1 MKNKQIDIHHPIAII
16 GMDCYY
22 PGARNCEEYW
32 QTIISKQVFIKPI
45 EDQSTGIPQ
54 IYDPDPK
61 AYNKTNS
68 NLGALVEDV
77 EFPYKKFLGLPP
89 VTVNTL
95 NKMSRLSLIV
105 AQKAIEDAHISK
117 KSITNEKTYV
127 VIANKE
133 YDSPLESYAD
143 SSLYYRLNYLKET
156 SGYKKLSLIQQKQLI
171 EIIQNDFFK
180 LNQKKSLDELIH
192 STAPALAARISKFNN
207 FSGGITSV
215 DSACASSFS
224 AMDFAVKKLRSKTSD
239 VAVVGGI
246 GRIVPMLYVYCSK
259 ALTMSNKGSFPFDE
273 MASGFISG
281 EGVGFVVLKRLE
293 DALKNQDQ
301 IHGVIRGIS
310 PSSDGSKTGPWAPC
324 CQGQKLAVKRA
335 LTQTGYSFGDVQY
348 IECHGTGTKVGDLEE
363 IQGICELLQE
373 QPYRS
378 HPIALGSSKGG
389 IGHLLTGAGM
399 AGLFRTLL
407 AIKHKTLPP
416 TAGLTNLNSK
426 LPLKKNN
433 LFIPPSATDWNIPHN
448 QQTRKAMVNCF
459 GFGGTNY
466 NLQLEEF
473 NHNYHQEYFQ
483 NKNRSLLKI
492 NSYKNIHRSNLKD
505 TFNSPIAITGIGFNI
520 PGSST
525 YEQLIKNLENK
536 NNFIKDMDSSRW
548 DSFVGQKQD
557 QSKWASSNNKGGYVN
572 LPDPKDTFRWKIPP
586 TTIKHIDPNQF
597 RLFLAVEEA
606 LKQAGLIGKKEIL
619 QNTSMLCGVISDSD
633 FMMREVTSLR
643 YNYLKHFI
651 EHKIDFIPDQE
662 KDQIIKDF
670 FKNIKN
676 DLIEY
681 NPDNSVSGV
690 DSMLGSRVAKFFD
703 IKGGSTAINSL
714 CTTGLVGIDHACN
727 SLRTKDLDASVV
739 CASNM
744 AMSGPVFC
752 MHSDLK
758 MMSPDG
764 NLRPFDEN
772 RNGIVLGEGVVVF
785 VLRRLEDALSNNEN
799 IYALIYNTDLANE
812 GLSNQMVTTHK
823 NTAKLCYQRCVDG
836 LIDSPPVEYVEC
848 HGVGLGVGDQ
858 IEMESSLEV
867 YGNSHVTIGSIKSS
881 IGHLRV
887 ASSLASLLKAV
898 VTLKEQKIFPT
909 INVTS
914 PDKYLLDHTQNITLA
929 TETLNFKEKTPFV
942 AVSSIGVSGTCGHL
956 IASHF
961 NKFDWQI
968 EKKEMNSESI
978 NHPQIISGSPFQKAQ
993 QLSQIYQSIFKQND
1007 WLKKRLPTQII
1018 KRQEKALANLQS
1030 YTPEYFLNEL
1040 NELAYQLN
1048 IDNRTLMEI
1057 NALSSVVTINYG
1069 ECMGFALKDSHQII
1083 HGANYDFPFLTKE
1096 ENELVPRFLL
1106 EYQSE
1111 NKLPFIGLFHAGSIF
1126 PLGGI
1131 NNSQIA
1137 ITYAASFAPKE
1148 LGSGININVFIR
1160 KVLEE
1165 CHNITDFKKILSS
1178 FDFEGS
1184 WIILLSSGKDNK
1196 TIMVEVFKNKKQ
1208 IIESDEL
1215 FHTNHFQ
1222 HITDDEFK
1230 ISPDSQ
1236 IRLNR
1241 LFELIN
1247 KSNSP
1252 TLDVKTILSDRFDLT
1267 RNKFTLHPTQNT
1279 LNRYNTGASLF
1290 FDLKNCAISI
1300 SLDHIPAGDGPF
1312 QLYEF
1317 NPTLSEKPVYNNL
1330 SLDRWIP
1337 NTDIV
1342 FKPIKDESITSSV
1355 LVIIPQKNII
1365 SHESYNELQNLIQI
1379 SKFDSIDINNNTLTP
1394 KAYDYIFDL
1403 SMYCGQITSPF
1414 EYNFPQ
1420 YIEHIQFYKLLYK
1433 TITINKKIISCGFK
1447 DDKYLDLHG
1456 EALRAFYLSLG
1467 QDYPSFKTTHIT
1479 LPINQNWKNIFN
1491 IFNTCITSKNL
1502 PTFLELFNHD
1512 LFIKKYIL
1520 SYQNNLPL
1528 SSNYISNNSFLI
1540 TGGARGI
1547 TAEIGIALAKM
1558 FKGRFIVIGRSD
1570 LPKEVLN
1577 ISKNDF
1583 LNDSLKKHPNLKP
1596 KDHLALFEKHQRSN
1610 ETLRNL
1616 KRYSEQGVEINY
1628 ENIDLSDN
1636 NLDFKIKALIKKY
1649 GKINHVIHGA
1659 GIEYSKKFFDKSI
1672 DDFKRV
1678 FFSKTISTTNLLRP
1692 FLDLSIDTITLFS
1705 STSGINGNIGQT
1717 DYSSCNAI
1725 HFCLP
1730 ILLKKYFPNTL
1741 IKSIAWPA
1749 WGETGMAMNDSVF
1762 SQMSS
1767 NDIKFIS
1774 VEDGVSFF
1782 INEFCSRA
1790 PQSSCICTNTNF
1802 DATTNFP
1809 FYQDLNE
1816 RDLIKTKHH
1825 LTTNL
1830 SYIDHILSY
1839 TEKIFVAQKMFTGK
1853 EVFLTDHLIGGKP
1866 TVPGVVLTEMI
1877 LQNLHLWSGHLI
1889 NEIAIKQI
1897 SFLSPTQISSLDS
1910 AIPLTLTT
1918 TLKKQSNDE
1927 INFDIS
1933 TAKYRTDGQI
1943 LLKSSIN
1950 CQGVATVSSNA
1961 NELIEPFP
1969 YTKLQL
1975 DKLSTNPLRNKT
1987 DFYCILHDKF
1997 PEKLGPSFQNLVNVL
2012 WVDDHTLLAT
2022 AKITPNQAFGD
2033 GLIFINGGIFDIINQ
2048 LMVENRSLTS
2058 KEQTFIPGNYYD
2070 IKFLGEI
2077 TTNKL
2082 YYIYLSDINLNSDKI
2097 TFVAKILNSD
2107 LKTVLLIKKAEHIK
2121 YFKRNT

>member
-1 MKNKQIDIHHPIAII
+1 MKNKQIDINHPIAII

-32 QTIISKQVFIKPI
+32 QSIISKQVFIKPI
-45 EDQSTGIPQ
+45 EDLSTGIPQ

-68 NLGALVEDV
+68 NLGALVEDM
-77 EFPYKKFLGLPP
+77 EFPYKKFIGLPP

-105 AQKAIEDAHISK
+105 AQKAIEDAKISK
-117 KSITNEKTYV
+117 NSITNEKTYV

-143 SSLYYRLNYLKET
+143 SGLYYRLNYLKES
-156 SGYKKLSLIQQKQLI
+156 SGYKNLPLNQQGQLI
-171 EIIQNDFFK
+171 DIIHNDFFK

-224 AMDFAVKKLRSKTSD
+224 AMDFAVKKLRSQTSD

-293 DALKNQDQ
+293 DALENKDN

-335 LTQTGYSFGDVQY
+335 LAQTDYALSDLQY

-363 IQGICELLQE
+363 IQGICELLEE
-373 QPYRS
+373 QPHRL
-378 HPIALGSSKGG
+378 HPMALGSSKGG

-399 AGLFRTLL
+399 AGLFRSIL

-416 TAGLTNLNSK
+416 TAGLKHLNSK
-426 LPLKKNN
+426 LPLAKNN
-433 LFIPPSATDWNIPHN
+433 LFIPSDTTDWKIPHN

-466 NLQLEEF
+466 NLQLEEY
-473 NHNYHQEYFQ
+473 NHDYHKEYFQ
-483 NKNRSLLKI
+483 NKNRTFLKI
-492 NSYKNIHRSNLKD
+492 NSYKHIHRSNLKD
-505 TFNSPIAITGIGFNI
+505 TFNAPIAITGVGFNI

-536 NNFIKDMDSSRW
+536 NNFITDLDTSRW

-557 QSKWASSNNKGGYVN
+557 QSKWTSSNHKGGFVD

-651 EHKIDFIPDQE
+651 EHKIDFISTKE
-662 KDQIIKDF
+662 KDQILNDF

-703 IKGGSTAINSL
+703 IKGGSTSINSL

-764 NLRPFDEN
+764 NLRPFDKN
-772 RNGIVLGEGVVVF
+772 RNGIVLGEGVIVF
-785 VLRRLEDALSNNEN
+785 VLRRLEDALLNNEN

-836 LIDSPPVEYVEC
+836 LIDPPPVEYVEC

-858 IEMESSLEV
+858 IEMESSLEI
-867 YGNSHVTIGSIKSS
+867 YGKSHITIGSIKSS

-898 VTLKEQKIFPT
+898 ITLKEQKIYPT
-909 INVTS
+909 IGVTS
-914 PDKYLLDHTQNITLA
+914 PDQFLLDHTKNITLA
-929 TETLNFKEKTPFV
+929 TNTQHFKEKTPFV

-961 NKFDWQI
+961 NKADWQT
-968 EKKEMNSESI
+968 EKKEINSHHI
-978 NHPQIISGSPFQKAQ
+978 NYPQIISGSPFKKAQ
-993 QLSQIYQSIFKQND
+993 KISQIYHSIFKQND
-1007 WLKKRLPTQII
+1007 WLKKRLPAQII
-1018 KRQEKALANLQS
+1018 KRQEKALNNLQT
-1030 YTPEYFLNEL
+1030 YTPPNYLNEL
-1040 NELAYQLN
+1040 NELAKQLN
-1048 IDNRTLMEI
+1048 IDNKTLMEI

-1069 ECMGFALKDSHQII
+1069 ECMGFSLKNHHQII

-1111 NKLPFIGLFHAGSIF
+1111 NKLHFIGLFHAGSIF

-1137 ITYAASFAPKE
+1137 ITYAASSAPKE

-1165 CHNITDFKKILSS
+1165 CRNISDFKETLAS

-1184 WIILLSSGKDNK
+1184 WIILLSSGKENK
-1196 TIMVEVFKNKKQ
+1196 TIMIEVFKDKKQ
-1208 IIESDEL
+1208 IIEADQL

-1222 HITDDEFK
+1222 HITDNEFK
-1230 ISPDSQ
+1230 ISLDSQ

-1241 LFELIN
+1241 LSELVN
-1247 KSNSP
+1247 KTNLP
-1252 TLDVKTILSDRFDLT
+1252 TWDVKTILNDRFDLT
-1267 RNKFTLHPTQNT
+1267 RNKATLHPTQNT

-1290 FDLKNCAISI
+1290 YDFQKSAITI
-1300 SLDHIPAGDGPF
+1300 SLDNIPAGDGPF
-1312 QLYEF
+1312 KQYKF
-1317 NPTLSEKPVYNNL
+1317 NPTLPVYLDDINL
-1330 SLDRWIP
+1330 LLDRWIL
-1337 NTDIV
+1337 NTDIL
-1342 FKPIKDESITSSV
+1342 FNPIKDDDISSSV
-1355 LVIIPQKNII
+1355 LVIIPQKNLL
-1365 SHESYNELQNLIQI
+1365 SPSSYSELQNLIQI
-1379 SKFDSIDINNNTLTP
+1379 SKFDFVDIKNSSLTP
-1394 KAYDYIFDL
+1394 KTYDYIFDL
-1403 SMYCGQITSPF
+1403 SMYCDQITGPF
-1414 EYNFPQ
+1414 EYNFYQ
-1420 YIEHIQFYKLLYK
+1420 YMEHIQFYKALYQ
-1433 TITINKKIISCGFK
+1433 TITINNKIISCGFK

-1491 IFNTCITSKNL
+1491 VFNTCVTSKNL
-1502 PTFLELFNHD
+1502 PTFLELFNND

-1520 SYQNNLPL
+1520 SYQNNSPLPL
-1528 SSNYISNNSFLI
+1528 NYLNNNTFLI

-1547 TAEIGIALAKM
+1547 TAEIGISLAQL

-1570 LPKEVLN
+1570 LPTEIIN

-1583 LNDSLKKHPNLKP
+1583 LNDSLKKHPGLKP
-1596 KDHLALFEKHQRSN
+1596 KDHLALYEKHQRNN
-1610 ETLRNL
+1610 ETLLNL
-1616 KRYSEQGVEINY
+1616 QRYRDQGVEINY
-1628 ENIDLSDN
+1628 ENIDLSDDD
-1636 NLDFKIKALIKKY
+1636 LDFKIKKLIKKY
-1649 GKINHVIHGA
+1649 GQINHIIHGA

-1678 FFSKTISTTNLLRP
+1678 FFSKTISTTNLLRS
-1692 FLDLSIDTITLFS
+1692 FLDIPVNTITLFS

-1730 ILLKKYFPNTL
+1730 MQLKKYFPKTL
-1741 IKSIAWPA
+1741 IRTIAWPA
-1749 WGETGMAMNDSVF
+1749 WGETGMAMNDAVF

-1774 VEDGVSFF
+1774 VKDGVSFF
-1782 INEFCSRA
+1782 INEFCSRDS
-1790 PQSSCICTNTNF
+1790 QSSCICTNTNF

-1816 RDLIKTKHH
+1816 RSLIKTKSHV
-1825 LTTNL
+1825 TSNL

-1839 TEKIFVAQKMFTGK
+1839 TDDMFVTQKTFTGE
-1853 EVFLTDHLIGGKP
+1853 EVFLTDHLIGGRP

-1877 LQNLHLWSGHLI
+1877 LQNLYLWSNRPI
-1889 NEIAIKQI
+1889 NEITIKLI
-1897 SFLSPTQISSLDS
+1897 SFLSPTQMPPLDGV
-1910 AIPLTLTT
+1910 IPLTITT
-1918 TLKKQSNDE
+1918 TLKKRSNDE
-1927 INFDIS
+1927 INFEIS

-1950 CQGVATVSSNA
+1950 CQGVATVLSKT
-1961 NELIEPFP
+1961 NELTEPFP
-1969 YTKLQL
+1969 YTRLEL
-1975 DKLSTNPLRNKT
+1975 DKLSTSPLRNKT
-1987 DFYCILHDKF
+1987 DFYRMLHDKF
-1997 PEKLGPSFQNLVNVL
+1997 PEKLGPVFQSLENVL

-2022 AKITPNQAFGD
+2022 AKIAPNNAFGD

-2048 LMVENRSLTS
+2048 LMVENRSLTT

-2070 IKFLGEI
+2070 IKFSGEI
-2077 TTNKL
+2077 TTNEL
-2082 YYIYLSDINLNSDKI
+2082 YYIYLSNINLNSDKI
-2097 TFVAKILNSD
+2097 TFVAKILDSN
-2107 LKTVLLIKKAEHIK
+2107 LNTILVIKKAEHVK
-2121 YFKRNT
+2121 YFKRHA